1 MGIKIEHFFVVY
13 GFIGFLTFG
22 VAYNLDYEE
31 SKSKFISSAEVNT
44 TRALMS
50 GMMWPLYWT
59 TKGFINLRP
68 KEYR

>member
-1 MGIKIEHFFVVY
+1 MKLKIEHFFIVY
-13 GFIGFLTFG
+13 GLIGFLTFG
-22 VAYNLDYEE
+22 MAYNLDYEAP
-31 SKSKFISSAEVNT
+31 KSNLVSSAEINT
-44 TRALMS
+44 ARALMS